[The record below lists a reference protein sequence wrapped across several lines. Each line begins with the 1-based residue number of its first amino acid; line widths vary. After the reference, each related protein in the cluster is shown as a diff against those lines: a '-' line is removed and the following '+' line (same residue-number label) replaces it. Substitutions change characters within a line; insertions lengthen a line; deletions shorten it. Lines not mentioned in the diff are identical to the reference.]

1 MKLAR
6 KTFTLLLALALM
18 LSLAVPAM
26 ADDTATTPTYTVTIT
41 GHKAGH
47 TYEAYQIFGGSL
59 DSTGAILS
67 NITWGAGIKG
77 GEFLS
82 FLTSEATGL
91 FSETRVVDGK
101 ESTINNVFAGCQSA
115 EDVAKVLSGYAD
127 KDKMLDTFAKYAG
140 KYLITAQGTSSGSE
154 GTTYTIST
162 LPAGYYLIKD
172 MDDTLANSQ
181 DDFYT
186 KFMLEVV
193 ANVPVS
199 VKGSVPSVEKTT
211 ADTADGTYGETTTA
225 MIGETVYFELTATLP
240 SNFEIYDDYY
250 FTFNDTMSKGL
261 TFKQIEQVYV
271 QRANEKATIPAG
283 FIDAD
288 LKTEGNQSIVATTKG
303 ENGSTNFEIKI
314 GDLKAEGFPALLL
327 ENKIVVRYSAT
338 LNENAVIAST
348 GNPNEVTLD
357 YSNNPY
363 DDGEGTTGP
372 DEVTV
377 FTFGLDIDKH
387 DKADTSKKLAGAE
400 FVLYR
405 REVYTAETA
414 VPADDGAEAQ
424 ATELLK
430 LHFAKVVDGK
440 AAGWITVDNI
450 APAATPALTWEVVK
464 NQLGEDKLASI
475 TLTTDTN
482 GKIKVAGLDIHT
494 YHMLEIKAPDGYNL
508 PRDPFVVIMTPT
520 TDENGN
526 VLMSYQYGSGEAVVS
541 GDGYAAISV
550 ANGKGNTLP
559 STGGMGTTLFY
570 VIGGLMVAGA
580 AVLLVTKKRMSEV

>member
-6 KTFTLLLALALM
+6 KTFALLLALALM

-47 TYEAYQIFGGSL
+47 TYEAYQIFSGSL

-67 NITWGAGIKG
+67 NIAWGAGING
-77 GEFLS
+77 TEFLD
-82 FLTSEATGL
+82 FLTSENTGI
-91 FSETRVVDGK
+91 FSETRVVDGT

-140 KYLITAQGTSSGSE
+140 NHLTNPQGVSTGSG
-154 GTTYTIST
+154 GTTYTISN

-172 MDDTLANSQ
+172 KDETLADSQ

-193 ANVPVS
+193 ADVPVS

-261 TFKQIEQVYV
+261 TFNKIEKVYV
-271 QRANEKATIPAG
+271 QRTSETVDIPAKY
-283 FIDAD
+283 ID
-288 LKTEGNQSIVATTKG
+288 GNLDS
-303 ENGSTNFEIKI
+303 ESTNVEVTAAADGTSSFEIKI
-314 GDLKAEGFPALLL
+314 GNLKDKDFPTLLL

-414 VPADDGAEAQ
+414 VPADDGVEAH

-430 LHFAKVVDGK
+430 LHFVKVVDGK
-440 AAGWITVDNI
+440 AAGWVTVEGI
-450 APAATPALTWEVVK
+450 EPAATPALTWETVK
-464 NQLGEDKLASI
+464 AKLTADQLASI
-475 TLTTDTN
+475 TLTTDAN
-482 GKIKVAGLDIHT
+482 GEIKVDGLDIHT
-494 YHMLEIKAPDGYNL
+494 YHLLEIKAPDGYNL
-508 PRDPFVVIMTPT
+508 PRDPFAVVMTPS
-520 TDENGN
+520 TDADGN
-526 VLMSYQYGSGEAVVS
+526 VVMSYQYGSGEAVTPS
-541 GDGYAAISV
+541 NGYAQVSI

-580 AVLLVTKKRMSEV
+580 AVLLVTKKRMSVV

>member
-1 MKLAR
+1 MKTTR
-6 KTFTLLLALALM
+6 KLFSLLLALALM

-26 ADDTATTPTYTVTIT
+26 ADDTTTTPAYTVTIT
-41 GHKAGH
+41 GHKTGH

-67 NITWGAGIKG
+67 NITWGAGIDG
-77 GEFLS
+77 DAFLD
-82 FLTSEATGL
+82 FLTSEATGI
-91 FSETRVVDGK
+91 FSETRVIDGK
-101 ESTINNVFAGCQSA
+101 ETIINNVFAGCQSA

-127 KDKMLDTFAKYAG
+127 KDTMLDIFAKYAG
-140 KYLITAQGTSSGSE
+140 NYLTTAQGTSNGSD
-154 GTTYTIST
+154 GTTYTISN

-172 MDDTLANSQ
+172 QDNTLADAQ

-250 FTFNDTMSKGL
+250 FTFNDTMSEGL
-261 TFKQIEQVYV
+261 TFNQIEQVYV
-271 QRANEKATIPAG
+271 QRASETAVIPAE
-283 FIDAD
+283 FIDGDLSSEATDVKVTTAAD
-288 LKTEGNQSIVATTKG
+288 GTS
-303 ENGSTNFEIKI
+303 SFEIKI
-314 GDLKAEGFPALLL
+314 GDLKAKEFPTLLL

-338 LNENAVIAST
+338 LNKNAVIAST

-414 VPADDGAEAQ
+414 VPADDGAEAH

-430 LHFAKVVDGK
+430 LHFVKVVDGK
-440 AAGWITVDNI
+440 AAGWVTVEGI
-450 APAATPALTWEVVK
+450 EPAATPALTWETVK
-464 NQLGEDKLASI
+464 AGLSAENLSSI
-475 TLTTDTN
+475 TLTTDAN
-482 GKIKVAGLDIHT
+482 GEIKVDGLDIHT
-494 YHMLEIKAPDGYNL
+494 YHLLETKAPDGYNL
-508 PRDPFVVIMTPT
+508 PRDPFVVVMTPT

-526 VLMSYQYGSGEAVVS
+526 VIMSYQFGSGEAVTPS
-541 GDGYAAISV
+541 NGYAQVSI

>member
-6 KTFTLLLALALM
+6 KTFALLLALALM

-26 ADDTATTPTYTVTIT
+26 ADETDDLATGYTVTIT
-41 GHKAGH
+41 GHKEGH
-47 TYEAYQIFGGSL
+47 TYEAYQIFSGSL
-59 DSTGAILS
+59 DSTGTILS
-67 NITWGAGIKG
+67 NIAWGAGIKG
-77 GEFLS
+77 TEFLH
-82 FLTSEATGL
+82 FLTSEDTGI
-91 FSETRVVDGK
+91 FSETRVVDGQETK
-101 ESTINNVFAGCQSA
+101 IDNVFAGCKSA

-127 KDKMLDTFAKYAG
+127 KDKMLDIFAKHAG
-140 KYLITAQGTSSGSE
+140 DYLTDPQGVSTGSL
-154 GTTYTIST
+154 GTTYTISN

-172 MDDTLANSQ
+172 EDESLDNETVK

-240 SNFEIYDDYY
+240 SNFEIYDSYY
-250 FTFNDTMSKGL
+250 FTFNDTMSQGL
-261 TFKQIEQVYV
+261 TFNKIEKVYV
-271 QRANEKATIPAG
+271 QRASETVVIPAE
-283 FIDAD
+283 FIDGD
-288 LKTEGNQSIVATTKG
+288 LSSGATDVKVTTAEDG
-303 ENGSTNFEIKI
+303 TSSFEIKI
-314 GDLKAEGFPALLL
+314 GDLKAEDFPTLLL

-372 DEVTV
+372 DDVTV

-387 DKADTSKKLAGAE
+387 DKADTTKKLAGAE

-405 REVYTAETA
+405 REVYTPNEA
-414 VPADDGAEAQ
+414 PADGAAAQ
-424 ATELLK
+424 ANDLLK
-430 LHFAKVVDGK
+430 LHFVKVVDGK
-440 AAGWITVDNI
+440 AAGWVTVEGI
-450 APAATPALTWEVVK
+450 EPAATPALTWETVK
-464 NQLGEDKLASI
+464 NMMSPEDLASI
-475 TLTTDTN
+475 TLTTDAD
-482 GKIKVAGLDIHT
+482 GQIKVDGLDIHT
-494 YHMLEIKAPDGYNL
+494 YHLLEIKAPDGYNL
-508 PRDPFVVIMTPT
+508 PRDPFAVVMTPS
-520 TDENGN
+520 TDAAGN
-526 VLMSYQYGSGEAVVS
+526 VVMSYQYGSGEAVTPS
-541 GDGYAAISV
+541 DGYAQVSI

-570 VIGGLMVAGA
+570 VIGGLMAVGA
-580 AVLLVTKKRMSEV
+580 AVMLVTKKRVSEI

>member
-1 MKLAR
+1 MDRR
-6 KTFTLLLALALM
+6 KI
-18 LSLAVPAM
+18 
-26 ADDTATTPTYTVTIT
+26 D
-41 GHKAGH
+41 
-47 TYEAYQIFGGSL
+47 
-59 DSTGAILS
+59 
-67 NITWGAGIKG
+67 
-77 GEFLS
+77 
-82 FLTSEATGL
+82 
-91 FSETRVVDGK
+91 
-101 ESTINNVFAGCQSA
+101 NVFAGCQSA

-127 KDKMLDTFAKYAG
+127 KDKMLDTFAKHAG
-140 KYLITAQGTSSGSE
+140 DYLAETPQGASSGSE
-154 GTTYTIST
+154 GTTYTISN

-172 MDDTLANSQ
+172 KDDTLDNSQ

-271 QRANEKATIPAG
+271 QRANEKATIPAD

-288 LKTEGNQSIVATTKG
+288 LITEGNQSIVATTKG
-303 ENGSTNFEIKI
+303 ENGSTSFEIKI
-314 GDLKAEGFPALLL
+314 GNLKAEGFPALLL

-387 DKADTSKKLAGAE
+387 DKADTTKKLAGAE

-414 VPADDGAEAQ
+414 VPADDGAEAH

-430 LHFAKVVDGK
+430 LHFVKVVDGK
-440 AAGWITVDNI
+440 AAGWVTVEGI
-450 APAATPALTWEVVK
+450 EPAATPALTWEAVK
-464 NQLGEDKLASI
+464 AELSPEDLASI
-475 TLTTDTN
+475 TLTTDEN
-482 GKIKVAGLDIHT
+482 GEIKVAGLDIHT
-494 YHMLEIKAPDGYNL
+494 YHLLEIKAPDGYNL
-508 PRDPFVVIMTPT
+508 PRDPFAVVMTPS
-520 TDENGN
+520 TDEDGN
-526 VLMSYQYGSGEAVVS
+526 VVMSYQYGSGEAVVP
-541 GDGYAAISV
+541 GNGYAAISV

-580 AVLLVTKKRMSEV
+580 AVLLVTKKRVSEI